1 MDVVKWH
8 FKQGNYFSKNDS
20 RILSLFLATSADTI
34 CLCMS
39 CVFPSSGGENA
50 DQLSQVDTQC
60 PNVADF
66 LLLRDTHLFPPMHHL
81 PDRCKDVGKPVI
93 RINRVIVLAL
103 HILICMNLIFSHAQK
118 GNKWKILF

>member
-1 MDVVKWH
+1 M
-8 FKQGNYFSKNDS
+8 
-20 RILSLFLATSADTI
+20 
-34 CLCMS
+34 
-39 CVFPSSGGENA
+39 
-50 DQLSQVDTQC
+50 
-60 PNVADF
+60 ADF